1 MAEPGRFIE
10 RLPDYQARVHAML
23 DRVLPPASQPPQ
35 RLHEAMRYA
44 VLNGGKRIRAILVIA
59 TGEALQADAGRLEPP
74 ACAVELIH
82 AYSLVHDDLPAMDD
96 DDLRRGLPTCHR
108 AFDEATAILAGDAL
122 HTLAFEILVR
132 TPVPG
137 SAPAPD
143 DAPGSTDASAS
154 AGVPTSVGGAPAS
167 AGVPASAGLPVSRLA
182 HPPIAPPPGVPTSV
196 GSAPAP
202 ADAPASVGDL
212 VRTLADA
219 SGSRGMAGGQAVDLE
234 SVGRS
239 LTLAQLENMH
249 LRKTGALI
257 RASVR
262 LGALSAGADDPA
274 LLARLDDYARCIGLA
289 FQIRDDVLDVE
300 SDTGTL
306 GKTQGADVARKKPT
320 YPAILGLE
328 ASRAHA
334 HALHERAVERLAPL
348 GPGADPLR
356 DLSGFI
362 VSRMH

>member
-1 MAEPGRFIE
+1 MAETVSFIE
-10 RLPDYQARVHAML
+10 RLPDYRARVHAML
-23 DRVLPPASQPPQ
+23 DRVLPPASQPPR

-59 TGEALQADAGRLEPP
+59 TGEALRADAGRLEPP

-132 TPVPG
+132 APIPG
-137 SAPAPD
+137 GVPAPD
-143 DAPGSTDASAS
+143 DASAS
-154 AGVPTSVGGAPAS
+154 ADIPAWGSASGASPCS
-167 AGVPASAGLPVSRLA
+167 AGVPAVPASAGA
-182 HPPIAPPPGVPTSV
+182 PTSV
-196 GSAPAP
+196 GE
-202 ADAPASVGDL
+202 L

-219 SGSRGMAGGQAVDLE
+219 SGSRGMAGGQAVDFE

-239 LTLAQLENMH
+239 LTLEQLENMH
-249 LRKTGALI
+249 LHKTGALI
-257 RASVR
+257 RACVR
-262 LGALSAGADDPA
+262 LGALSAGAGDPEI
-274 LLARLDDYARCIGLA
+274 LARLDDYARCIGLA

-300 SDTGTL
+300 SDTATL
-306 GKTQGADVARKKPT
+306 GKTQGADIARKKPT

-334 HALHERAVERLAPL
+334 HALHERALETLAPL
-348 GPGADPLR
+348 GPDADPLR